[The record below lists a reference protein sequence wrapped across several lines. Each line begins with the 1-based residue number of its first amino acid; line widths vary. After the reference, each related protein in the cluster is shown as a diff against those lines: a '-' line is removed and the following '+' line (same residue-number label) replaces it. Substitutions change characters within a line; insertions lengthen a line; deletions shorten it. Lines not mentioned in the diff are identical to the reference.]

1 MSDLPDDN
9 QEREM
14 ETSKGRYAAFLA
26 AVALGLL
33 SACSTV
39 DVSSGPAF
47 VAGESIAILP
57 IANHTETP
65 EAGQRV
71 RSIAH
76 SLLYQK
82 GFSNLKQY
90 PQDETTDL
98 LMASS
103 ADRQRQQALEWA
115 RQTGA
120 RYALTG
126 SVQEWRYKVGL
137 DGEPVV
143 GLTFDLVD
151 VNDASL
157 VWSATGSR
165 SGWSRSSLAGVGQTL
180 IKEMLNPLSVN

>member
-1 MSDLPDDN
+1 MKVSDIKHMKLWA
-9 QEREM
+9 
-14 ETSKGRYAAFLA
+14 SAA
-26 AVALGLL
+26 ALGLL

-39 DVSSGPAF
+39 DISDGPAF
-47 VAGESIAILP
+47 SEADSLAVLP
-57 IANHTETP
+57 IANYTETP

-71 RSIAH
+71 RSIAQ
-76 SLLYQK
+76 SLLYLQ
-82 GFSNLKQY
+82 GFTRLQQY

-103 ADRQRQQALEWA
+103 ADRVQQQALEWA
-115 RQTGA
+115 RNSGA

-137 DGEPVV
+137 DGEPAV
-143 GLTFDLVD
+143 GVTFQLVD
-151 VNDASL
+151 LSSAAV

-180 IKEMLNPLSVN
+180 IKELLDPLSAN